1 MVSLYGLFAT
11 PSTINQHLSLANG
24 LLPSDATDIVQ
35 EQVNRLVQK
44 GNAKLGFGF
53 LAGLAFALW
62 SANSGM
68 KAMFD
73 ALNVVN
79 EEKEKRGRPKRKERL
94 PNLLRKP
101 SRM

>member
-1 MVSLYGLFAT
+1 
-11 PSTINQHLSLANG
+11 
-24 LLPSDATDIVQ
+24 
-35 EQVNRLVQK
+35 VNRLVQK